1 MITSVADWRQ
11 GRRVMKWASWL
22 AAIARISPDALRKG
36 DVEAIKAMLK
46 RSGSLDD
53 ELSARD
59 KTENFVVECDLFPD
73 RIFVPAR
80 DNDGNIQKDS
90 DGTPV
95 ILDRDFVMAQRAW
108 NQTHQATTKIVGE
121 GKGTRTVDVPAVP
134 FQCRLVPLSIAIAR
148 ISPDA
153 MRKDDADAIKAML
166 KRHDSWGAKLSV
178 HAKDLLIALSVT
190 RSRKGPLEQML
201 AEDFFKDLPN
211 KGDIALIEHLAERFE
226 GRKQADGSFSDT
238 DFDSIVAFI
247 DDWLGAELTWWSRIQ
262 RSCTRIWRNR
272 GSISKGTS
280 RALKVAFYS
289 LIAVTVA
296 VVLLFVSSIAA
307 MIYGITADLTQPI
320 LGYTDPRWPAA
331 ALVFIG
337 AWVVTILLFLLRPLQ
352 GILNPLVHKILGT
365 GENWLTAFGYKFT
378 LLIAPFGFLIPLAI
392 LTGAS
397 MYARFLIVGI
407 PLLAIG
413 SGMAFKA
420 ADVPAMARVL
430 TIRGAKYGWI
440 GGLII
445 IAGDWLVR
453 NIPWMMVV
461 DARKPVW
468 AYVAN
473 NQILSSALLLATA
486 LVLGHLL
493 IVRPIERTKYRSGN
507 TLYIDKN
514 TSWFA
519 RLAVIAIALAIAAMP
534 WIKTEKHEIDLAD
547 LFAPKPAQAPSPTPL
562 LISLPSDGHQHSG
575 KLDCSALS
583 PEGREAVGCK

>member
-1 MITSVADWRQ
+1 
-11 GRRVMKWASWL
+11 
-22 AAIARISPDALRKG
+22 
-36 DVEAIKAMLK
+36 
-46 RSGSLDD
+46 
-53 ELSARD
+53 
-59 KTENFVVECDLFPD
+59 
-73 RIFVPAR
+73 
-80 DNDGNIQKDS
+80 
-90 DGTPV
+90 
-95 ILDRDFVMAQRAW
+95 
-108 NQTHQATTKIVGE
+108 
-121 GKGTRTVDVPAVP
+121 
-134 FQCRLVPLSIAIAR
+134 
-148 ISPDA
+148 
-153 MRKDDADAIKAML
+153 
-166 KRHDSWGAKLSV
+166 
-178 HAKDLLIALSVT
+178 
-190 RSRKGPLEQML
+190 
-201 AEDFFKDLPN
+201 
-211 KGDIALIEHLAERFE
+211 
-226 GRKQADGSFSDT
+226 
-238 DFDSIVAFI
+238 
-247 DDWLGAELTWWSRIQ
+247 
-262 RSCTRIWRNR
+262 
-272 GSISKGTS
+272 
-280 RALKVAFYS
+280 
-289 LIAVTVA
+289 
-296 VVLLFVSSIAA
+296 
-307 MIYGITADLTQPI
+307 
-320 LGYTDPRWPAA
+320 
-331 ALVFIG
+331 
-337 AWVVTILLFLLRPLQ
+337 
-352 GILNPLVHKILGT
+352 
-365 GENWLTAFGYKFT
+365 
-378 LLIAPFGFLIPLAI
+378 
-392 LTGAS
+392 